1 MQGPNTTKLYIT
13 ALQKGGNR
21 TAELQKPATTLAV
34 LGEQLDFWETFFTK
48 TYTIL
53 SHLTF
58 NFKLISFEL
67 QKNTKKQSCITI
79 YLILLKTT

>member
-34 LGEQLDFWETFFTK
+34 LGENLDFWGTF
-48 TYTIL
+48 
-53 SHLTF
+53 
-58 NFKLISFEL
+58 
-67 QKNTKKQSCITI
+67 
-79 YLILLKTT
+79 